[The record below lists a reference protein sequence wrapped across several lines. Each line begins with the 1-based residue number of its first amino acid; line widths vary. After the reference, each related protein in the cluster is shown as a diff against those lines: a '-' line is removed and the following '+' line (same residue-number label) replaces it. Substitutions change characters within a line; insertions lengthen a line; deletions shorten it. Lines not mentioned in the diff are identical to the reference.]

1 MDTLLIV
8 ASFWIA
14 GTGMAIY
21 TLYLPA
27 IKIIG
32 RIDKNN
38 LGYRYAWMGGIVF
51 AFFSAVCLPFL
62 VHIILVEE
70 KQERFLRAFI
80 PAYMGEKE

>member
-8 ASFWIA
+8 ASFWVA
-14 GTGMAIY
+14 GIGMAIY

-32 RIDKNN
+32 LIDKNN

-62 VHIILVEE
+62 VHIILIEVN
-70 KQERFLRAFI
+70 QDRFFRASI
-80 PAYMGEKE
+80 PAYMGEK